1 MALPA
6 IILKVLPELARQ
18 AFLLAGLSFLRRAL
32 LPESPATSG
41 VRDIYVPPF
50 TGGQAAGVQYF
61 FGYSVYFLDGNGN
74 IEGEEQVRCNWNNG
88 SDNFENPT
96 GGYSSPILTGPIGT
110 PVLTPNGFKLFN
122 QAGQEVYF
130 TQLGSSWRF
139 ARIKIGRIDG
149 LPDNSGPPPDN
160 SIPPPVAG
168 DGIAESP
175 NPNVEGDGL
184 KIVQGSPIVAV
195 PSFAA
200 ALAAALAAA
209 KSAADALSA
218 IKSIADAISSIL
230 DLLNKLKDFLDGKDD
245 PNSRK
250 SIIRYDFGSISKDGF
265 LRLYPNLNSNGIQA
279 SYLDIQIL
287 SIPIGFGKYFGNKSP
302 NRYRYQSLGYISF
315 VSPSFGIMEVREIE
329 FNRVSFVVPNDA
341 IAFFYHLGLDGEIKA
356 NATGF
361 YIKEEKQ

>member
-1 MALPA
+1 MAIPA

-32 LPESPATSG
+32 LPESPPTSG
-41 VRDIYVPPF
+41 VRNVYVPPF
-50 TGGQAAGVQYF
+50 TGGQEAGVQYF
-61 FGYSVYFLDGNGN
+61 FGFSIYFLDGNGN
-74 IEGEEQVRCNWNNG
+74 ILREEVRANWNNG
-88 SDNFENPT
+88 SDNFEQTTSGLFNA
-96 GGYSSPILTGPIGT
+96 PILSGPIGS
-110 PVLTPNGFKLFN
+110 PVRVVNGFKLFN
-122 QAGQEVYF
+122 TAGQEVFF
-130 TQLGSSWRF
+130 TQLGQDWRF
-139 ARIKIGRIDG
+139 ARIKIGRTDG
-149 LPDNSGPPPDN
+149 QPDNSGAPPDN
-160 SIPPPVAG
+160 SIPPAVGG
-168 DGIAESP
+168 DGIADSP
-175 NPNVEGDGL
+175 NPNIERDGL
-184 KIVQGSPIVAV
+184 KIVQGSPIVAI

-209 KSAADALSA
+209 KSAADALTA

-230 DLLNKLKDFLDGKDD
+230 DLLKKLKDFLDGKDD

-329 FNRVSFVVPNDA
+329 FNRVSFIVPNDA

-356 NATGF
+356 NVTGF
-361 YIKEEKQ
+361 YIKEENQ

>member
-32 LPESPATSG
+32 LPESPATTG

-61 FGYSVYFLDGNGN
+61 FGYSVFFLDGSGN
-74 IEGEEQVRCNWNNG
+74 PGAEQVRGNWNNG
-88 SDNFENPT
+88 SDNFEQPT
-96 GGYSSPILTGPIGT
+96 PGSYSAPILTGPIGS
-110 PVLTPNGFKLFN
+110 PVITENGWSIFN
-122 QAGQEVYF
+122 TNGQKVAGENY
-130 TQLGSSWRF
+130 GSGFRF

-149 LPDNSGPPPDN
+149 LPDNSGAPPDN
-160 SIPPPVAG
+160 SIPPAIGG
-168 DGIAESP
+168 DGIADSS
-175 NPNVEGDGL
+175 NPNIEGDGL
-184 KIVQGSPIVAV
+184 KIVQGSPIVAI

-218 IKSIADAISSIL
+218 IKSIADAIGSVL

-265 LRLYPNLNSNGIQA
+265 LRIYPNLNSTGIQA

-356 NATGF
+356 NVTGF